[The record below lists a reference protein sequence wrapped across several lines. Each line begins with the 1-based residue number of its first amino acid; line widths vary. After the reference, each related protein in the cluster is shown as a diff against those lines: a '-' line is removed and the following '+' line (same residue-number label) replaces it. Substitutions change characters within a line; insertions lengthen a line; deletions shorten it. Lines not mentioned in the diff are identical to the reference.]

1 MGVEAMTMGR
11 DRVISVTLSEAEW
24 QLFVTRH
31 PQPVSWL
38 QERIKDEVNRL
49 VVEQTLGTGSDK
61 RAEC

>member
-24 QLFVTRH
+24 QLFVARH